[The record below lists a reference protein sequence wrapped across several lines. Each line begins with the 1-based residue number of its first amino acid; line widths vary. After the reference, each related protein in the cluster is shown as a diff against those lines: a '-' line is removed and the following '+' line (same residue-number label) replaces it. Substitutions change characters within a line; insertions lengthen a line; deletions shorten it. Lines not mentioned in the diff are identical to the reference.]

1 MYADTFNEYRDQYK
15 DSAIDP
21 EELKDRINDIK
32 VERQIMGIETSD
44 DTLVNFIAQHK
55 DIVNITDLFEYIRY
69 KNPQSFSNSIMVK
82 ELGTLDTL
90 PWYYV
95 GCSLFM
101 DENEYFG
108 SHLCSNITDMN
119 THVSKEITKNLN
131 IDECIQWKNTK
142 HSDTKLTDGDIDE
155 S

>member
-1 MYADTFNEYRDQYK
+1 
-15 DSAIDP
+15 
-21 EELKDRINDIK
+21 
-32 VERQIMGIETSD
+32 
-44 DTLVNFIAQHK
+44 
-55 DIVNITDLFEYIRY
+55 
-69 KNPQSFSNSIMVK
+69 
-82 ELGTLDTL
+82 
-90 PWYYV
+90 
-95 GCSLFM
+95 M